1 MNETHFW
8 LLLAMLALALLCA
21 WFYRYVTRPQ
31 DPAAPTVPPSTDRY
45 IRELQQ
51 ARRQKALKAAQRTLE
66 EVRDA

>member
-8 LLLAMLALALLCA
+8 LLLAMVALSLLCA
-21 WFYRYVTRPQ
+21 WFYLYLTAPEP
-31 DPAAPTVPPSTDRY
+31 PATTVPPATDRY

-66 EVRDA
+66 EVGNG

>member
-8 LLLAMLALALLCA
+8 LLLAMLGLALLLSR
-21 WFYRYVTRPQ
+21 FYLYLTRPQ
-31 DPAAPTVPPSTDRY
+31 DPAPPAIPPATDRY

>member
-21 WFYRYVTRPQ
+21 WFYSYVTRPQ
-31 DPAAPTVPPSTDRY
+31 EPPAAIPPATDRY

-66 EVRDA
+66 EVRNA